1 MKEKTAEEMFGELGF
16 KPDLYNKFLET
27 RIIYIFTLKNNEN
40 VQLFVYFNNT
50 DKEKYYRYYY
60 NITNPFTSEVL
71 VEKEAK
77 INIEVHKAITK
88 QMQELGWI

>member
-1 MKEKTAEEMFGELGF
+1 MTAEEMFGELGF
-16 KPDLYNKFLET
+16 KPALYNKVLET

-40 VQLFVYFNNT
+40 VQFFVDFNNT
-50 DKEKYYRYYY
+50 DEEKYYRYYY

-71 VEKEAK
+71 VEEEAK

-88 QMQELGWI
+88 QMEELGWI